1 MKPSSPKNTGN
12 SSAQPLRTP
21 ALFPGVFLLFWGV
34 VFRWFPIFF
43 LPPPPA
49 AKDKIH
55 PQGDARPHRETSR
68 FRNST
73 CWERSVPGKA
83 ARKKKKNQ
91 APPNRRYRQYS
102 TPIKRNKHPEEGGKK
117 AQKYKIHGEQRGV
130 PVTTPGFP

>member
-1 MKPSSPKNTGN
+1 MKPSSPKTQEIHRR
-12 SSAQPLRTP
+12 SLSAPQR
-21 ALFPGVFLLFWGV
+21 FSREFFCFFWGV

-43 LPPPPA
+43 LSPPA
-49 AKDKIH
+49 AKDKIR

-83 ARKKKKNQ
+83 ARKKKNQ
-91 APPNRRYRQYS
+91 APPNWRYHQYS
-102 TPIKRNKHPEEGGKK
+102 TPIKRNKRPEEGGKK